1 MKYFLIITLGLS
13 FVTAQIPLPEHPRP
27 DFKRPQWI
35 NLNGKWDFRFDSDN
49 IGISNKWFNLKTKF
63 EKQINVP
70 FPWGSKLSELKDE
83 ANIGW
88 YKRNINVPENW
99 KSKKTY
105 ITIGASDW
113 ETSIWL
119 DGQFIGSHQGGYVPF
134 SFDLTPFM
142 KYGKPQN
149 LVIRVDDN
157 AGDPRKFKRGYALY
171 GKQGYGNARGIWQ
184 TVYLEARGNNFIDAV
199 HFTPDIDNKKVNIK
213 AYLNKYANKELSL
226 KIKIKT

>member
-105 ITIGASDW
+105 LTIGASDW
-113 ETSIWL
+113 ETNIWL

-134 SFDLTPFM
+134 SFDLTPR
-142 KYGKPQN
+142 Y
-149 LVIRVDDN
+149 
-157 AGDPRKFKRGYALY
+157 
-171 GKQGYGNARGIWQ
+171 
-184 TVYLEARGNNFIDAV
+184 
-199 HFTPDIDNKKVNIK
+199 
-213 AYLNKYANKELSL
+213 LSL
-226 KIKIKT
+226 KNFYLLFQEIAMLHFLCFRNHLVYLYLVFHLFWIKSYCILF